1 MSVVLSRINEVLTGG
16 VRGVI
21 TTAPLV
27 IGKQITVAESLK
39 TVTKTEA
46 ILVKVFPGNNKVKIS
61 FGLWQLETEPRILRF
76 AKDVGFLSS
85 AAMMYCIKP
94 YLKAGS
100 KMWTAEIYVC
110 WFDDNSS
117 ENLYFNR

>member
-1 MSVVLSRINEVLTGG
+1 MSVLLSRINEVLTGG

-27 IGKQITVAESLK
+27 IGRQIKVAGEVK

-61 FGLWQLETEPRILRF
+61 FGLWQLETEWRILRF
-76 AKDVGFLSS
+76 SKDVGFLSS
-85 AAMMYCIKP
+85 AEMMYCVKP
-94 YLKAGS
+94 HLKAGA